1 MGKGRRA
8 GWIFG
13 VLAALLALGTCRF
26 LMRERPMV
34 QAAEQRRELGAVAFV
49 DAGGRPATL
58 AEARGRVVLLHVWNT
73 GNGHR
78 LRTLEE
84 LADLQRQA
92 DGAYQVLPVVLD
104 PKGRESLAAFL
115 KDNPGLSLRSALPT
129 HLGTFAAPFGG
140 PVYLPTT
147 FVVDRHGRLREQ
159 IGPRSSRNLRDALRE
174 ALQER

>member
-1 MGKGRRA
+1 MGTGRRA
-8 GWIFG
+8 IWIVG

-34 QAAEQRRELGAVAFV
+34 QPAEQRRDLAAVAFV
-49 DAGGRPATL
+49 DLDGRPATL
-58 AEARGRVVLLHVWNT
+58 AEARGRVVLLHLWNT
-73 GNGHR
+73 GIGHR

-84 LADLQRQA
+84 LADLQRHPDDA
-92 DGAYQVLPVVLD
+92 FLALPVVLD

-115 KDNPGLSLRSALPT
+115 KDHPGLALRSALPV
-129 HLGTFAAPFGG
+129 HLETFATPFGG
-140 PVYLPTT
+140 PVYLPTS

-159 IGPRSSRNLRDALRE
+159 IGPRSSRSLRDALRE